1 MAEGKSRRMLLWA
14 GLGVLVLAGAILA
27 AVHFSGGQG
36 ARFKE
41 IFGRNIQMAR
51 LVGRMRVNLSAAA
64 EAEKAAVLAET
75 DEASLEY
82 AKQARQSVAQVAT
95 ALAESKK
102 LAVTPS
108 PDADLLQRFEQAF
121 AEYRKLDEEVLALA
135 VQNTNLKAQA
145 LSFDQATAALARMEQ
160 ALAPYLDAQR
170 PSSPAISPAISAAAA
185 QQSRLALRALA
196 EALRIQAQ
204 HAPHITE
211 KTEARMNELEARMA
225 ASDKLV
231 RSSLAALAALAG
243 QAGQVR
249 QTGQAGV
256 GPALAAYED
265 FQKVTTEVLRLS
277 RQNTNVRSLAL
288 TLDRK
293 TKALAM
299 CEEVLTAMEEKIHAD
314 MAKATR

>member
-1 MAEGKSRRMLLWA
+1 MAEGKSKRMLLWA
-14 GLGVLVLAGAILA
+14 GLGVLVLAGAVLA

-82 AKQARQSVAQVAT
+82 AKQARESVAQVAA

-170 PSSPAISPAISAAAA
+170 PASPAISPAAA

-243 QAGQVR
+243 QKGQA
-249 QTGQAGV
+249 GQAGV

-265 FQKVTTEVLRLS
+265 FQKVTAEVLRLS

-299 CEEVLTAMEEKIHAD
+299 CEEVLTALEEKVHAD